1 MAQRRALKD
10 TVNDPMVKKEVR
22 AGAGKAVRAGAGR
35 KPRVTDQREIAKAGM
50 ISSLGTLVISGFF
63 KFNGAKMLH
72 TWAGWALLGFSIWH
86 HMLSSSKSKS
96 VSDR

>member
-22 AGAGKAVRAGAGR
+22 AGAGR
-35 KPRVTDQREIAKAGM
+35 KNQAIDQREIAKAGM

-86 HMLSSSKSKS
+86 HMLSTSKSKS
-96 VSDR
+96 ISDR